1 MYVAKNKD
9 SRTIRSGGRT
19 LFLDVEK
26 TKEGKP
32 YLRITESRFK
42 GEGKERERSSIFVFP
57 EDVEEFAQAVSEMRK
72 KLTH

>member
-1 MYVAKNKD
+1 MYVAENKD

-26 TKEGKP
+26 TKESKP

-42 GEGKERERSSIFVFP
+42 GEGKERERSSIFVFS
-57 EDVEEFAQAVSEMRK
+57 EDAEEFAQVVSEMK
-72 KLTH
+72 KLLV